1 MSRYSLDDTEKQK
14 SKKFNKKHYEKCD
27 SGMSVIFTET
37 GIGLKVEVR
46 CNKCNKIKDISNYDT
61 W

>member
-1 MSRYSLDDTEKQK
+1 MANYTLTEIEQK
-14 SKKFNKKHYEKCD
+14 KAEKFNKKHYKKCN

-46 CNKCNKIKDISNYDT
+46 CNICNKIKDISDYGS